1 MRSLLVV
8 VCGAIAFQD
17 KSVIIDYDYNS
28 LLLIL
33 RNLLMIT
40 VNQNLNNNDLLAL
53 VKKVETEGERIIIE
67 TENKGKVAIINYAD
81 LQQLEDARDCAELR
95 QAIAES
101 SGEFYT
107 LDQVLAERGL
117 TLEDIMSEEDE

>member
-1 MRSLLVV
+1 
-8 VCGAIAFQD
+8 
-17 KSVIIDYDYNS
+17 
-28 LLLIL
+28 
-33 RNLLMIT
+33 MIT

-67 TENKGKVAIINYAD
+67 TENKGKVAIINYQD
-81 LQQLEDARDCAELR
+81 LQLLEELEDARDCAELR

-101 SGEFYT
+101 NGEFYT

-117 TLEDIMSEEDE
+117 TLEGIMSEEDE

>member
-1 MRSLLVV
+1 
-8 VCGAIAFQD
+8 
-17 KSVIIDYDYNS
+17 
-28 LLLIL
+28 
-33 RNLLMIT
+33 MIT

-67 TENKGKVAIINYAD
+67 REGKAKVAIINYAD
-81 LQQLEDARDCAELR
+81 LQELEDALEDARDCAELR

-107 LDQVLAERGL
+107 LDEVLAERGL

>member
-1 MRSLLVV
+1 
-8 VCGAIAFQD
+8 
-17 KSVIIDYDYNS
+17 
-28 LLLIL
+28 
-33 RNLLMIT
+33 MIT

-67 TENKGKVAIINYAD
+67 REGKAKVAIINYAD

-117 TLEDIMSEEDE
+117 SLEDIMSEEDE

>member
-1 MRSLLVV
+1 
-8 VCGAIAFQD
+8 
-17 KSVIIDYDYNS
+17 
-28 LLLIL
+28 
-33 RNLLMIT
+33 MIT

-81 LQQLEDARDCAELR
+81 LQELEDALEDAKDCAELR
-95 QAIAES
+95 QSIAES

-117 TLEDIMSEEDE
+117 TLEDIMIEEDE